1 MKNNHISYIE
11 FKTNNLELTK
21 TFYKKTFDWAFKDY
35 GDTYASFSESGVYG
49 GFQQTDEVTS
59 NGALVVIY
67 SKDLEFVKKEVVK
80 NGGRISKDTFEF
92 PGGKR
97 FHFIDPTGN
106 ELGVWSDKS

>member
-1 MKNNHISYIE
+1 MKNNHITYIE
-11 FKTNNLELTK
+11 FKTSDLKQTK
-21 TFYKKTFDWAFKDY
+21 EFYKKTFDWEFKDY

-49 GFQQTDEVTS
+49 GFEQSDKEIT

-67 SKDLEFVKKEVVK
+67 SKDLDFTKKTVVK
-80 NGGRISKDTFEF
+80 NGGKISKEIFEF

-106 ELGVWSDKS
+106 ELGVWSDK